1 MENNQPRENI
11 VGLAKET
18 ADKIA
23 ACAKGCAET
32 VQSKAKEVSGVV
44 ADKATTFAKDAQ
56 SKAKDVVTS
65 AKVKGKDLTYNA
77 LSAICGW
84 KWLNKAEEAV
94 VGALNRLSADRKE
107 PEEESTARKEE
118 TIL

>member
-1 MENNQPRENI
+1 MDINQTKEN
-11 VGLAKET
+11 VVKLAKET
-18 ADKIA
+18 ADKVA
-23 ACAKGCAET
+23 ACAKDCAEK
-32 VQSKAKEVSGVV
+32 VQSKAKEVSGSVV
-44 ADKATTFAKDAQ
+44 EKATTCAKDVQ
-56 SKAKDVVTS
+56 SKAQGVAAS
-65 AKVKGKDLTYNA
+65 AQKKGKDLTYNA

-107 PEEESTARKEE
+107 PEEESTARKEG